1 MSAAKLLNTDAAKW
15 AAVAAVAAVALYF
28 IGRGVAGAL
37 PGAAATVGNAINPV
51 NPDNIFAGGVNAVGG
66 ALSGSSDWS
75 LGSWLYDVTHDD
87 YDPNAPAQAAGSVD
101 TVAPGKSADYVDSWS
116 LGSWIYDVTHP
127 NDYDPNADTKTTLAN
142 NYTLGGVIDW
152 IWPDPK

>member
-28 IGRGVAGAL
+28 IGRKVAGAL

-75 LGSWLYDVTHDD
+75 LGSW
-87 YDPNAPAQAAGSVD
+87 
-101 TVAPGKSADYVDSWS
+101 
-116 LGSWIYDVTHP
+116 IYDVTHP